1 MTITRDS
8 HPTASIVD
16 GIIRARRAVRYFR
29 PDPVPQC
36 MVEDILDV
44 ARFAPSNSNI
54 QPWHVYV
61 LAGQEQ
67 AALSETLRQAHMED
81 RHPPLQHIPDP
92 LPEAMR
98 VRQEAFGSV
107 YYGALG
113 ISKCDMQQRAKV
125 TARNFDF
132 FGAPVGLI
140 FAIDPSLTKFSWLDY
155 GLFIQTIMIAASAI
169 GLATCPQVS
178 FVRYQDIISRH
189 LEFPDGFQVV
199 CGMSLGFPDGESI
212 VNRLDM
218 AREPVEGF
226 TRFLGFDA

>member
-8 HPTASIVD
+8 HPTAPIVD

-29 PDPVPQC
+29 PDPVPQR

-54 QPWHVYV
+54 QPWHVYA
-61 LAGQEQ
+61 LAGHEK
-67 AALSETLRQAHMED
+67 AALSEALSQAHRED
-81 RHPPLQHIPDP
+81 RHPPLRHIPDP

-113 ISKCDMQQRAKV
+113 ISKEDLQQRAKV

-189 LEFPDGFQVV
+189 LDFPDGFQVV
-199 CGMSLGFPDGESI
+199 CGMSLGFPDDEST

-218 AREPVEGF
+218 AREPVDGF
-226 TRFLGFDA
+226 TRFLGFGD

>member
-1 MTITRDS
+1 MTISRDS

-16 GIIRARRAVRYFR
+16 GIIRSRRAVRYFR
-29 PDPVPQC
+29 PDPVPQR

-44 ARFAPSNSNI
+44 ARFSPSNSNI

-61 LAGQEQ
+61 LAGPEK
-67 AALSETLRQAHMED
+67 AALSERLRQAQMED
-81 RHPPLQHIPDP
+81 RHPPLQHLPDP
-92 LPEAMR
+92 LPEEMR

-107 YYGALG
+107 YYRAMG
-113 ISKCDMQQRAKV
+113 ISRSDMPQRAKV

-189 LEFPDGFQVV
+189 LDFPEGFQVV
-199 CGMSLGFPDGESI
+199 CGMSLGFSDDESL

-218 AREPVEGF
+218 TREPVEGF